1 MDRRYYLA
9 KFAVVVF
16 AVGLAF
22 AGSGLGG
29 RGAAHAVH
37 AGPNYSAPAQ
47 VQDAAWHAAGSAAR
61 LMVCAASRALHNLAD
76 AAP

>member
-22 AGSGLGG
+22 ASSGLGG
-29 RGAAHAVH
+29 KGAARGIHAM
-37 AGPNYSAPAQ
+37 PNYSAPAQ
-47 VQDAAWHAAGSAAR
+47 MQDATWRAAGSAAR
-61 LMVCAASRALHNLAD
+61 LMVCAASRALRNLAD
-76 AAP
+76 IAP